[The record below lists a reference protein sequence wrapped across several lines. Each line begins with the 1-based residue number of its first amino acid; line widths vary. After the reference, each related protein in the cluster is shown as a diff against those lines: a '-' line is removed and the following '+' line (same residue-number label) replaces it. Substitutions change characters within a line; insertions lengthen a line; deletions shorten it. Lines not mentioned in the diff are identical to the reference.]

1 MDAKE
6 LKTKSGKT
14 FGLIK
19 SPSLEGPSFCSYTFI
34 PAPDQRVEIQIYRIL
49 NIGKLNGT
57 RLVKKKFFFND
68 ITFLNKLGYFIE
80 IKLHLKFFFC

>member
-6 LKTKSGKT
+6 LLTKSGKT

-34 PAPDQRVEIQIYRIL
+34 PAPHQRVEIQIYRIL

-57 RLVKKKFFFND
+57 RL
-68 ITFLNKLGYFIE
+68 E
-80 IKLHLKFFFC
+80 IFYYKNQTNHN